1 MSESRLN
8 HLTIV
13 GLGPGDP
20 GTRTVATQ
28 QALDA
33 ATTII
38 LRTRIHP
45 GLDDLSTDPRVS
57 TCDDLYEGAAKF
69 DDLYDAI
76 AQRVR
81 DAARGAKPGQVV
93 YAVPGHPLFGE
104 RSVARVLARSTED
117 DIDARVL
124 GAVSAVDAAATALGI
139 DPMADELQLLDGTAL
154 AATVEEEPFAGG
166 RVSFTPLRPLL
177 VNQVYN
183 GQVATG
189 VKLALSRLLPDD
201 HPITIVRAAGVAG
214 EECIV
219 ACPLY
224 ELDHRPV
231 DHLTSVWA
239 PALGELDAVRDP
251 RTLQH
256 IVARLRAPGGCPW
269 DRKQT
274 HATLRDAIINEAYE
288 VVDAIDADD
297 EENLAEE
304 LGDLFLTV
312 AMHAQLAEENG
323 TFTLEDVY
331 EGITR
336 KIVRRHPHVFGD
348 VTADDPDA
356 VVQTWNQ
363 VKAAEKAA
371 RPAPKRPKPADGQPY
386 SMPALVRASRVLSKQ
401 SYSDT
406 SIDAIKPD
414 SGDMLLA
421 AVARVVAAG
430 DDPES
435 VLRAALARHVDRQQT
450 SLAREEEKGRT

>member
-1 MSESRLN
+1 MSPTGA
-8 HLTIV
+8 LTIV

-20 GTRTVATQ
+20 SARTVAAQ
-28 QALDA
+28 GALDA
-33 ATTII
+33 AATII

-45 GLDDLSTDPRVS
+45 GLDDLAADPRVTS
-57 TCDDLYEGAAKF
+57 CDDLYERAAQF

-76 AQRVR
+76 AERVG
-81 DAARGAKPGQVV
+81 DAARGTAAGEVV
-93 YAVPGHPLFGE
+93 FAVPGHPRFGE
-104 RSVARVLARSTED
+104 RSIGRILARSQAD
-117 DIDARVL
+117 DIDIRVL
-124 GAVSAVDAAATALGI
+124 DAVSAIDAVATALGI
-139 DPMADELQLLDGTAL
+139 DPMAQEVQLLDGAVL
-154 AATVEEEPFAGG
+154 ATLVNEDPFAGG
-166 RVSFTPLRPLL
+166 RFAFTPLRPLF
-177 VNQVYN
+177 VSQVYN

-189 VKLALSRLLPDD
+189 VKLALTRLLPDD

-214 EECIV
+214 EEGIL

-224 ELDHRPV
+224 ELDHRLV
-231 DHLTSVWA
+231 DHLTSVWV
-239 PALGELDAVRDP
+239 PSLGALDAVRDP

-288 VVDAIDADD
+288 TVDAIDADD

-371 RPAPKRPKPADGQPY
+371 RTAPKRAKAQDGQPH
-386 SMPALVRASRVLSKQ
+386 SMPVLVRATRVLENHPLGE
-401 SYSDT
+401 
-406 SIDAIKPD
+406 AELANLEEN

-421 AVARVVAAG
+421 AVARLVAAG
-430 DDPES
+430 DDPEA
-435 VLRAALARHVDRQQT
+435 VLRDALTRHVDRQHTESIQ
-450 SLAREEEKGRT
+450 EKEKGRP